1 MVLGKTHSQ
10 MHTYVAKIA
19 RLWQN
24 LAMSG
29 KSWFWAQIGGLEAKL
44 MGVLSK
50 CYHEE
55 NGHIAAQRV
64 PYAVKEV

>member
-1 MVLGKTHSQ
+1 
-10 MHTYVAKIA
+10 VAKIA

-24 LAMSG
+24 LAMGG

-44 MGVLSK
+44 WFHAHGCLVK

-64 PYAVKEV
+64 PYAVKEL

>member
-1 MVLGKTHSQ
+1 MG
-10 MHTYVAKIA
+10 
-19 RLWQN
+19 
-24 LAMSG
+24 G

-44 MGVLSK
+44 WFHAHGLFAFTNFPLHGCLAK

-64 PYAVKEV
+64 PYAVKEL